1 LNATWKLQVKWSG
14 FLLPKQNEMKERKA
28 FKFYRS
34 YFEVANELPD
44 KERLEFLWALLKKQ
58 FENVDPDLTGLA
70 RFAYVSQEHSIKA
83 QMEGYISKVSNP
95 TQGGAKGGTKGGS
108 EAPEVQEKEK
118 EKEKVQ
124 EKEERTT
131 KRGSKK
137 LILNESELKFID
149 WFNAQFI
156 PVLNRKG
163 KFNSMTA
170 TDRNNLI
177 ALKESYPNAYD
188 WEHAFTVMTQSE
200 WVIENN
206 MATIAHFLRHDNFT
220 KYVNQQIKQTK
231 YKAPWD

>member
-58 FENVDPDLTGLA
+58 FENVDSDLTGLA

-83 QMEGYISKVSNP
+83 QMEGYISKVGNP

-118 EKEKVQ
+118 EKVQ
-124 EKEERTT
+124 EKEEIIDFGALLLFVNNSFERKFKVVSDKARKQYNARLKEGYTKADITTAINNCKKNQYHMDNNYQYCTIEFFSRAETLEKYSDTT
-131 KRGSKK
+131 KQQKV
-137 LILNESELKFID
+137 IQAFHPIIID
-149 WFNAQFI
+149 N
-156 PVLNRKG
+156 
-163 KFNSMTA
+163 
-170 TDRNNLI
+170 
-177 ALKESYPNAYD
+177 
-188 WEHAFTVMTQSE
+188 
-200 WVIENN
+200 
-206 MATIAHFLRHDNFT
+206 
-220 KYVNQQIKQTK
+220 
-231 YKAPWD
+231 